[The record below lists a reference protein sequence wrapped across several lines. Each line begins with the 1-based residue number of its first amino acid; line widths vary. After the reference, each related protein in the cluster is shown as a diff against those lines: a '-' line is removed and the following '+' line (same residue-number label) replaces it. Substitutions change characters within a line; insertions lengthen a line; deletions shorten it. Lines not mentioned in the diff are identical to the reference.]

1 MLNFINK
8 QNSTYRDTLMM
19 MNVIRKGCF
28 LILILLIVGCE
39 SAKAQK
45 EQTNQDEKTEEVNP
59 VKLRF
64 AKMEAE
70 AIKEPFIGIETY
82 QGKVTGLFPVHASG
96 VSTEPIQKAATH
108 FLSSLDTVFQQ
119 RVKFEIN
126 DNEWRKWCN
135 VDNGIYDRQGM
146 SLKEMNEVQK
156 KAAFDLMRVSL
167 SAKGL
172 KLSKDIMKTDQTLRE
187 LNNNSD
193 DYDEELYFFT
203 FMGVPS
209 PTEPWGWQLD
219 GHHLIIN
226 YFVLGD
232 QIVMSPVFMG
242 AEPVITNSGKY
253 NGNTLFQD
261 EQNIGL
267 NFMRSLSIEQQTEA
281 TISTIKKGN
290 NNKASA
296 NKDNISLNYE
306 GVVASDLSKE
316 QKEDLLHL
324 IYQYVKNIREG
335 HDQIKMDEVSE
346 HLDETW
352 FAWVGETVEESV
364 FYYRIHSPVIL
375 IEFDH
380 QSPVGVPG
388 SDRSKASRNHIHT
401 VVRTPNGN
409 DYGKDLLRQHKE
421 KHHKIIED

>member
-1 MLNFINK
+1 M
-8 QNSTYRDTLMM
+8 TV
-19 MNVIRKGCF
+19 VIRKGYF
-28 LILILLIVGCE
+28 LILTLLVVGSE
-39 SAKAQK
+39 SIKAQK
-45 EQTNQDEKTEEVNP
+45 EQTRQGEASEEVNP
-59 VKLRF
+59 VKQRF
-64 AKMEAE
+64 AKMEAD
-70 AIKEPFIGIETY
+70 AIKDPFRGIETD
-82 QGKVTGLFPVHASG
+82 QGKMTGLFPVHATG
-96 VSTEPIQKAATH
+96 VSTGPIQKAATH
-108 FLSSLDTVFQQ
+108 FLSSLDTVFRQ
-119 RVKFEIN
+119 RVEFEID

-172 KLSKDIMKTDQTLRE
+172 QLSKDIMKTDQTLRE

-193 DYDEELYFFT
+193 DFDEELYFFT
-203 FMGVPS
+203 LMGVPS
-209 PTEPWGWQLD
+209 VTEPWGWQLD

-242 AEPVITNSGKY
+242 AEPVNTTSGKY

-267 NFMRSLSIEQQTEA
+267 NFMRSLSKEQQTEA
-281 TISTIKKGN
+281 TLFGVKKRN

-306 GVVASDLSKE
+306 GLVASDLSKE
-316 QKEDLLHL
+316 QKEDLLQL

-335 HDQIKMDEVSE
+335 HDQIKMDEVSD

-352 FAWVGETVEESV
+352 FAWVGETAEESV
-364 FYYRIHSPVIL
+364 FYYRIYSPVIL

-380 QSPVGVPG
+380 QAPVGVPG
-388 SDRSKASRNHIHT
+388 SDHSKASRNHIHT

-421 KHHKIIED
+421 KHHK